1 MKTWVYP
8 DVFRYQFE
16 QKMEYV
22 ESLLVRLGAIP
33 LNYYVTQKVPL
44 NGKVVYRTSIPQRM
58 VYRYKKVYL
67 QVNEILFPDKP
78 FITIRWADRLGQ
90 INRNMMESFDPF
102 PYDWSR
108 EEMLKEVMSLL
119 KNFEN
124 KAS

>member
-78 FITIRWADRLGQ
+78 FIMIRWTDRLER

>member
-78 FITIRWADRLGQ
+78 FITIRWTDRLER